1 MYAVTHENKGIICL
15 FPDEESARE
24 WLMQRAARAAL
35 ESFRDFRAAWL
46 ICATVG
52 AGAGTV
58 VGGELG
64 RVTAERRGRKL
75 TVSME

>member
-1 MYAVTHENKGIICL
+1 MYAVTHENKGIICI
-15 FPDEESARE
+15 FPEEESARE
-24 WLMQRAARAAL
+24 WIMQRAARAAL

-46 ICATVG
+46 ICPAFDAA
-52 AGAGTV
+52 AGAA
-58 VGGELG
+58 VGGEIG